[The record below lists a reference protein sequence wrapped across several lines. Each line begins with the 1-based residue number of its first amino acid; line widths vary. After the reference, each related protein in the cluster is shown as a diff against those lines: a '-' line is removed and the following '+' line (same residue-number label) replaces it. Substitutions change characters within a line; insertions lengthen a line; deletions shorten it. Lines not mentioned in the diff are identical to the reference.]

1 MNELDSLYYYFH
13 EEKIMH
19 NLVSFNQLADWTKS
33 LKKLSKTLDTTMEES
48 DQINDYYECLI
59 ECSDSQA
66 TCKRI
71 CRPILTT

>member
-1 MNELDSLYYYFH
+1 MDELNSLYYYFH
-13 EEKIMH
+13 EERIMH

-33 LKKLSKTLDTTMEES
+33 LKKLSNTLDITMEES

-59 ECSDSQA
+59 DCSDDQA

-71 CRPILTT
+71 CRTILA

>member
-1 MNELDSLYYYFH
+1 MKQNSLYYSFH
-13 EEKIMH
+13 EEDIMH

-33 LKKLSKTLDTTMEES
+33 LNKLSKTLDTTMEES

-59 ECSDSQA
+59 ECSDDQA

-71 CRPILTT
+71 CRTILI

>member
-1 MNELDSLYYYFH
+1 MKQNSLYYFFH
-13 EEKIMH
+13 EEDIMH

-33 LKKLSKTLDTTMEES
+33 LNKLSKTLDTTMEES

-59 ECSDSQA
+59 DCSDDQA

-71 CRPILTT
+71 CRTILI

>member
-1 MNELDSLYYYFH
+1 
-13 EEKIMH
+13 MH

-33 LKKLSKTLDTTMEES
+33 LNKLSKTLDTTMEES

-59 ECSDSQA
+59 DCSDDQA

-71 CRPILTT
+71 CRTILI

>member
-1 MNELDSLYYYFH
+1 MDELNSLYYYFH
-13 EEKIMH
+13 EERIMH

-59 ECSDSQA
+59 DCSDDQA

-71 CRPILTT
+71 CRTILA

>member
-13 EEKIMH
+13 EENVMH

-33 LKKLSKTLDTTMEES
+33 LKRLSKTLDTTMEES

>member
-1 MNELDSLYYYFH
+1 MKR
-13 EEKIMH
+13 KIMH

-59 ECSDSQA
+59 DCSDNQA
-66 TCKRI
+66 KCKRI
-71 CRPILTT
+71 CRPILAT